1 MNKPVSGKSH
11 WTVVEANQREE
22 GQLLLDFTKWKI
34 KRAHSQEAISGGK
47 GLGGGAL
54 RSTGEMKEQGER
66 IQLRPP
72 GERKTAPSPGAL
84 LSLPLTLNTP
94 QGNSFISQLF
104 IRSIQSSLWPSGL
117 GIWCVTGVA
126 PGSSHC
132 CDVGL
137 IPDLGIS
144 SCCGCGKKQKQTQT
158 KKLPQSILCSRHLA
172 RPWDYLKESE
182 TLSLLSP
189 WTWSSTIWTRCR
201 KWQKASGQSI
211 NGD

>member
-117 GIWCVTGVA
+117 GIWCCHWC
-126 PGSSHC
+126 GSR
-132 CDVGL
+132 L
-137 IPDLGIS
+137 
-144 SCCGCGKKQKQTQT
+144 Q
-158 KKLPQSILCSRHLA
+158 
-172 RPWDYLKESE
+172 
-182 TLSLLSP
+182 SLLWCGFDP
-189 WTWSSTIWTRCR
+189 WPGNFLMLWV
-201 KWQKASGQSI
+201 WQKTKTKTNQKTPPKHPVFPAPS
-211 NGD
+211 